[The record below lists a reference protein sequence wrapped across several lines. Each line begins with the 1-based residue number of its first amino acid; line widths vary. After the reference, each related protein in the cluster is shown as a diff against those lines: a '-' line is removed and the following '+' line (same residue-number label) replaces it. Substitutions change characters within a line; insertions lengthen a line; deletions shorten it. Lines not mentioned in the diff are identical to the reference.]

1 LGKMSHRKFSAPRHG
16 SMAFYPKKRARRQ
29 RPRVKAFPKDDPKSP
44 VHLTAFLAYKAGMTH
59 ILRVADK
66 PGSKINRKEVLEAV
80 TILETPPM
88 MCVGLVGYIKTPRG
102 LRTFK
107 TIWAEHIAEECRRR
121 LYRNWA
127 CSKKKAFTNAAK
139 KWQDPVGKQM
149 IDKDIQKIKKYCTH
163 IRVVAH
169 TQIKVLKKRNKRAHV
184 MEIQLNGGK
193 IADKVDWA
201 LAHFEKQLPINSVFA
216 QDELIDIIGVTKG
229 KGMKGVTS
237 RWGTK
242 KLPRKTHKGLRKV
255 ACIGAW
261 HPSRVQFT
269 VARAGQKGYHHRTE
283 RNKKIYRIG
292 EGYLRKDGKIVKNN
306 ASTEYDLTQKAI
318 TPMGGFPHYGVVK
331 QDYVMVKGGCAGP
344 RKRVLCLRKC
354 LNMKSKRSSLE
365 KIDLQFIDT
374 SSKFGH
380 ACFQTSA
387 EKSAFMGP
395 RKKDKLKK
403 LTKTTTTAAK
413 KS

>member
-16 SMAFYPKKRARRQ
+16 SMAFYPKKRARRM

-127 CSKKKAFTNAAK
+127 SSKKKAFTNAAK

-403 LTKTTTTAAK
+403 LTKTTATAAK